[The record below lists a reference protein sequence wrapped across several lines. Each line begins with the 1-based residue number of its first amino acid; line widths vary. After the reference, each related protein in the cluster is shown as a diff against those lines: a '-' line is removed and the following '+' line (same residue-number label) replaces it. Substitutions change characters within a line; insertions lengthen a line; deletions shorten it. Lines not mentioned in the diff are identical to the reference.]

1 MNKLAITS
9 IFLTS
14 VLYANVHG
22 NVEAFN
28 NNQYKINSNKFSA
41 KETGINAEVEVLGF
55 KIGTHLVAQDN
66 FTKFTSSN
74 VYAQYT
80 TPAYKGIKGEFR
92 GKASLGAQLE
102 LGTKLIYEPVK
113 DLELSFASTFN
124 PGINGKNLE
133 YKNVLT
139 DEGVTIEKD
148 SETKLFAHSYVFEA
162 KYTKDT
168 LKVTG
173 DLLLQHVNERYEK
186 KKPNQVEA
194 LEKNIDKLR
203 KTKELLEKNKELREI
218 AKASKEEFEKVNV
231 TEEEANKIKTDYT
244 TKEEELKA
252 KSAEKDKKQKNVDEL
267 QNELNELKAQVDA
280 NKIAEEVKTLKENQE
295 AISKELDNL
304 KQENAKLTNEKKE
317 NEKLKAKKEQEKN
330 SHLDKSKQ
338 IKDSISQENKDIE
351 TLQNRIDENEKIIN
365 IYKSNLKDI
374 EKEQEIYKQIDK
386 IDEKI
391 VKYEKELGDNKEL
404 KDLEEFKTYSDLQ
417 TIKKIYKSF
426 RKNLDKIK
434 IYTEQINK
442 IDKMIEEYKKE
453 PSKDKKNEIQN
464 IEKAKKI
471 YEQFLSVSK
480 IKEAEKNK
488 KYDEQIRKADKKI
501 KEYEEKLKKV
511 VRQFETYLELQNMK
525 KAKEMYE
532 NRLER
537 KDIKK
542 QIESAKNKI
551 EQIKRDL
558 RIKQQEL
565 EINQIADRIVL
576 NYINETE
583 LTISTIDNKIKEL
596 NSKIEENQNE
606 IAKKYKE
613 YDNKFNAITK
623 KTTLKNLNNKPTE
636 KAEIIQNKE
645 AELEAAKTILKK
657 VSDEE
662 KTLKN
667 DFDALSNKKAGI
679 ENKQDKKAKF
689 DEDNKNLTDNE
700 TELKKE
706 VFTGEIKAEDVEKK
720 LNEVNSEIE
729 EKERNKE
736 EQIKDIKENPYNK
749 MEENTV
755 YIGAK
760 LGVEY
765 AYKNL
770 GVEGKLTLGTAYKS
784 VKKDKEKVESKF
796 MPYAKLNGKIN
807 YNFEVKKN
815 IFIVPELSG
824 QVTADKLTTSDLNIK
839 YSLTPKVAFKC
850 TPVNNLLISADL
862 ELSNNFEK
870 VQYKESALGTN
881 ISIKYMW

>member
-267 QNELNELKAQVDA
+267 QNELKELKAQVDA
-280 NKIAEEVKTLKENQE
+280 NKIAEEVKALKENQD

-317 NEKLKAKKEQEKN
+317 NEKLKAKKAQEKN
-330 SHLDKSKQ
+330 SHLDKLKQ

-391 VKYEKELGDNKEL
+391 IKYEKEAERL
-404 KDLEEFKTYSDLQ
+404 KDFKTYLDLQ
-417 TIKKIYKSF
+417 K
-426 RKNLDKIK
+426 L
-434 IYTEQINK
+434 
-442 IDKMIEEYKKE
+442 
-453 PSKDKKNEIQN
+453 
-464 IEKAKKI
+464 KKI

-480 IKEAEKNK
+480 N
-488 KYDEQIRKADKKI
+488 
-501 KEYEEKLKKV
+501 KEYEKQIKKV
-511 VRQFETYLELQNMK
+511 DEKIKKYEKKDKEKFKIYSELQNMK
-525 KAKEMYE
+525 SAKKMYE

-565 EINQIADRIVL
+565 EINQIADRIVS
-576 NYINETE
+576 NYIKETE
-583 LTISTIDNKIKEL
+583 LTISTIDDKIKEL
-596 NSKIEENQNE
+596 NSRIEENQNE

-613 YDNKFNAITK
+613 YDNKFKDITR
-623 KTTLKNLNNKPTE
+623 KTTLKNLNNKPDE
-636 KAEIIQNKE
+636 KAKIIKNKE
-645 AELEAAKTILKK
+645 AELEAAKTSLQQL
-657 VSDEE
+657 SDEE
-662 KTLKN
+662 NTLKN

-679 ENKQDKKAKF
+679 ENKKDKKAKF

-706 VFTGEIKAEDVEKK
+706 VFTGEINAENVENK
-720 LNEVNSEIE
+720 LKEVNAEIDI
-729 EKERNKE
+729 KERTKE
-736 EQIKDIKENPYNK
+736 EQIKDINENPYNK
-749 MEENTV
+749 MEENTIYV
-755 YIGAK
+755 GAK

-784 VKKDKEKVESKF
+784 VKKDKEKVVSEF

-881 ISIKYMW
+881 ISVKYMW

>member
-280 NKIAEEVKTLKENQE
+280 NKIIEEVKALKENQD

-338 IKDSISQENKDIE
+338 IKDSISQGNKDIE
-351 TLQNRIDENEKIIN
+351 TLKNEISSSEN
-365 IYKSNLKDI
+365 SLKDLK
-374 EKEQEIYKQIDK
+374 KEQEIYKQIDK

-391 VKYEKELGDNKEL
+391 AKYEKELESSS
-404 KDLEEFKTYSDLQ
+404 KTYVDLQ
-417 TIKKIYKSF
+417 KLKTVYEKFLKAEEKEQNKSF
-426 RKNLDKIK
+426 VATLLNKVFSKLKTK
-434 IYTEQINK
+434 TE
-442 IDKMIEEYKKE
+442 E
-453 PSKDKKNEIQN
+453 
-464 IEKAKKI
+464 
-471 YEQFLSVSK
+471 
-480 IKEAEKNK
+480 
-488 KYDEQIRKADKKI
+488 KI
-501 KEYEEKLKKV
+501 KEYEKKDKKLSK
-511 VRQFETYLELQNMK
+511 TYSELQNMK

-532 NRLER
+532 NRLES

-542 QIESAKNKI
+542 QIENAKKKI
-551 EQIKRDL
+551 KEEKE
-558 RIKQQEL
+558 KL

-583 LTISTIDNKIKEL
+583 LTISTIDDKIKEL
-596 NSKIEENQNE
+596 NSRIEENQNE

-613 YDNKFNAITK
+613 YDNKFKAITK

-662 KTLKN
+662 NTLKN
-667 DFDALSNKKAGI
+667 DFDALSNRKAGI

-736 EQIKDIKENPYNK
+736 EQIKDIEKNPYNK

-755 YIGAK
+755 YVGAK

-765 AYKNL
+765 TYKNL

-796 MPYAKLNGKIN
+796 MPYVKLNGKIN